1 MMASSSLRLLT
12 RSAIAPPIDA
22 EVRLRPVDSR
32 CHQLFF
38 APVSWLALSFMQA
51 VDSGFG
57 MSLKESPPAAIAA
70 RGRRPCQI
78 AVERKP
84 LHDPRISL
92 LAPGTKP
99 MAPHPLRTLLSV
111 ALACGLATAA
121 RGEFPERPV
130 KLLVGF
136 SAGGGTDVAAR
147 IVAPGIGEALGQA
160 VVVENR
166 PGASGL
172 IAAEAVARA
181 AADGYTLMMGS
192 QTTLAVAPALY
203 RKFAVDA
210 ARDFVGLANAGVS
223 PLVLVVHP
231 SVPARSVMDLIALA
245 KASPGTINFGSG
257 RAGDQP
263 HMAGELFSIQ
273 AGIKMVHVAYRG
285 EAPAINDLLG
295 GQLHLIFANLSA
307 VIGNVKAGSLRALAV
322 TSAQRAATAPEIPTV
337 AEAALPGFE
346 AATWFAL
353 VAPAGTPREIV
364 RRLNTEVTQ
373 LVTQPDVRQRFADLG
388 MTIDAGTPRRTRCLY
403 QIRN

>member
-1 MMASSSLRLLT
+1 MPKSSCILLGLFLLGMG
-12 RSAIAPPIDA
+12 SAAA
-22 EVRLRPVDSR
+22 EDLPK
-32 CHQLFF
+32 QY
-38 APVSWLALSFMQA
+38 
-51 VDSGFG
+51 
-57 MSLKESPPAAIAA
+57 
-70 RGRRPCQI
+70 
-78 AVERKP
+78 
-84 LHDPRISL
+84 
-92 LAPGTKP
+92 
-99 MAPHPLRTLLSV
+99 
-111 ALACGLATAA
+111 
-121 RGEFPERPV
+121 PERSI
-130 KLLVGF
+130 KILVGF
-136 SAGGGTDVAAR
+136 AAGGGTDVAAR
-147 IVAPGIGEALGQA
+147 IVAQKLAETIGQS

-166 PGASGL
+166 PGASGM
-172 IAAEAVARA
+172 IAAETVAKSG
-181 AADGYTLMMGS
+181 ADGYTLMMGT

-203 RKFAVDA
+203 RKFSIDA
-210 ARDFVGLANAGVS
+210 TRDFVGVAKAGVS

-231 SVPARSVMDLIALA
+231 SVPARSVTDLIALA

-257 RAGDQP
+257 GLGTTP

-388 MTIDAGTPRRTRCLY
+388 MTIDAGTPDALDAY
-403 QIRN
+403 IKSEILKWSKVIKEADIRAPD

>member
-1 MMASSSLRLLT
+1 VQQSWRILLGF
-12 RSAIAPPIDA
+12 
-22 EVRLRPVDSR
+22 VLG
-32 CHQLFF
+32 
-38 APVSWLALSFMQA
+38 LALASASRAGEDQT
-51 VDSGFG
+51 
-57 MSLKESPPAAIAA
+57 A
-70 RGRRPCQI
+70 RYPDRSI
-78 AVERKP
+78 K
-84 LHDPRISL
+84 I
-92 LAPGTKP
+92 
-99 MAPHPLRTLLSV
+99 
-111 ALACGLATAA
+111 
-121 RGEFPERPV
+121 
-130 KLLVGF
+130 LVGF
-136 SAGGGTDVAAR
+136 AAGGGTDVAAR
-147 IVAPGIGEALGQA
+147 ILAQKLSERLGQS

-166 PGASGL
+166 PGASGM
-172 IAAEAVARA
+172 IAAEAVAKS

-192 QTTLAVAPALY
+192 QTTLAVAPVLY
-203 RKFAVDA
+203 RKFALDA
-210 ARDFVGLANAGVS
+210 ARDFVGVASAGVS

-231 SVPARSVMDLIALA
+231 SVPAQSVGDLITWA
-245 KASPGTINFGSG
+245 KTSPGTINFGSG
-257 RAGDQP
+257 GLGTTP

-388 MTIDAGTPRRTRCLY
+388 MTIDAGTPDALDAY
-403 QIRN
+403 IKSEMLKWSKVIKEADIRAPD

>member
-1 MMASSSLRLLT
+1 LPKSSCILLGLFLLGMGS
-12 RSAIAPPIDA
+12 SAA
-22 EVRLRPVDSR
+22 EDLPK
-32 CHQLFF
+32 QY
-38 APVSWLALSFMQA
+38 
-51 VDSGFG
+51 
-57 MSLKESPPAAIAA
+57 
-70 RGRRPCQI
+70 
-78 AVERKP
+78 
-84 LHDPRISL
+84 
-92 LAPGTKP
+92 
-99 MAPHPLRTLLSV
+99 
-111 ALACGLATAA
+111 
-121 RGEFPERPV
+121 PERSI
-130 KLLVGF
+130 KILVGF
-136 SAGGGTDVAAR
+136 AAGGGTDVAAR
-147 IVAPGIGEALGQA
+147 IVAQKLTETIGQS

-166 PGASGL
+166 SGASGM
-172 IAAEAVARA
+172 IAAETVAKSS
-181 AADGYTLMMGS
+181 ADGYTLMMGT

-203 RKFAVDA
+203 RKFSIDA
-210 ARDFVGLANAGVS
+210 TRDFVGVAKAGIS

-245 KASPGTINFGSG
+245 KAGPGTINFGSG
-257 RAGDQP
+257 GLGTTP

-373 LVTQPDVRQRFADLG
+373 VVTQPDVRQRFADLG
-388 MTIDAGTPRRTRCLY
+388 MTIDAGTPDALDAY
-403 QIRN
+403 IKSEMLKWSKVIKEADIRAPD

>member
-1 MMASSSLRLLT
+1 MPRSSCILLGLLFALGMGS
-12 RSAIAPPIDA
+12 SAA
-22 EVRLRPVDSR
+22 EELPK
-32 CHQLFF
+32 QY
-38 APVSWLALSFMQA
+38 
-51 VDSGFG
+51 
-57 MSLKESPPAAIAA
+57 
-70 RGRRPCQI
+70 
-78 AVERKP
+78 
-84 LHDPRISL
+84 
-92 LAPGTKP
+92 
-99 MAPHPLRTLLSV
+99 
-111 ALACGLATAA
+111 
-121 RGEFPERPV
+121 PERSI
-130 KLLVGF
+130 KILVGF
-136 SAGGGTDVAAR
+136 AAGGGTDVAAR
-147 IVAPGIGEALGQA
+147 IVAQKLTETLGQS

-166 PGASGL
+166 PGASGM
-172 IAAEAVARA
+172 IAAETVAKSG
-181 AADGYTLMMGS
+181 ADGYTLMMGT

-203 RKFAVDA
+203 RKFAIDA
-210 ARDFVGLANAGVS
+210 TRDFVGVAKAGVS

-257 RAGDQP
+257 GLGTTP

-322 TSAQRAATAPEIPTV
+322 TGAQRAATAPEIPTV

-364 RRLNTEVTQ
+364 RRLNGEVTQ
-373 LVTQPDVRQRFADLG
+373 IVTQPDVRQRFADLG
-388 MTIDAGTPRRTRCLY
+388 MTIDAGPPEALDAY
-403 QIRN
+403 IKSEILKWSKVIRDADIRAPD

>member
-1 MMASSSLRLLT
+1 LPKSSCILLGLFLLGMG
-12 RSAIAPPIDA
+12 SAAA
-22 EVRLRPVDSR
+22 EDLPK
-32 CHQLFF
+32 QY
-38 APVSWLALSFMQA
+38 
-51 VDSGFG
+51 
-57 MSLKESPPAAIAA
+57 
-70 RGRRPCQI
+70 
-78 AVERKP
+78 
-84 LHDPRISL
+84 
-92 LAPGTKP
+92 
-99 MAPHPLRTLLSV
+99 
-111 ALACGLATAA
+111 
-121 RGEFPERPV
+121 PERSI
-130 KLLVGF
+130 KILVGF
-136 SAGGGTDVAAR
+136 AAGGGTDVAAR
-147 IVAPGIGEALGQA
+147 IVAQKLAETIGQS

-166 PGASGL
+166 PGASGM
-172 IAAEAVARA
+172 IAAETVAKSG
-181 AADGYTLMMGS
+181 ADGYTLMMGT

-203 RKFAVDA
+203 RKFSIDA
-210 ARDFVGLANAGVS
+210 TRDFVGVAKAGVS

-257 RAGDQP
+257 GLGTTP

-337 AEAALPGFE
+337 AEAALSGFE

-388 MTIDAGTPRRTRCLY
+388 MTIDAGTPDALDAY
-403 QIRN
+403 IKSEILKWSKVIKEADIRAPD

>member
-1 MMASSSLRLLT
+1 LFLLGMGSS
-12 RSAIAPPIDA
+12 AA
-22 EVRLRPVDSR
+22 EDLPK
-32 CHQLFF
+32 QY
-38 APVSWLALSFMQA
+38 
-51 VDSGFG
+51 
-57 MSLKESPPAAIAA
+57 
-70 RGRRPCQI
+70 
-78 AVERKP
+78 
-84 LHDPRISL
+84 
-92 LAPGTKP
+92 
-99 MAPHPLRTLLSV
+99 
-111 ALACGLATAA
+111 
-121 RGEFPERPV
+121 PERSI
-130 KLLVGF
+130 KILVGF
-136 SAGGGTDVAAR
+136 AAGGGTDVAAR
-147 IVAPGIGEALGQA
+147 IVAQKLTETIGQS

-166 PGASGL
+166 PGASGM
-172 IAAEAVARA
+172 IAAETVAKSS
-181 AADGYTLMMGS
+181 ADGYTLMMGT

-203 RKFAVDA
+203 RKFSIDA
-210 ARDFVGLANAGVS
+210 TRDFVGVAKAGIS

-245 KASPGTINFGSG
+245 KAGPGTINFGSG
-257 RAGDQP
+257 GLGTTP

-388 MTIDAGTPRRTRCLY
+388 MTIDADTPDALDAY
-403 QIRN
+403 IKSEMLKWSKVIKEADIRAPD

>member
-1 MMASSSLRLLT
+1 LPKSSCILLGLFLLGMG
-12 RSAIAPPIDA
+12 SAAA
-22 EVRLRPVDSR
+22 EDLPK
-32 CHQLFF
+32 QY
-38 APVSWLALSFMQA
+38 
-51 VDSGFG
+51 
-57 MSLKESPPAAIAA
+57 
-70 RGRRPCQI
+70 
-78 AVERKP
+78 
-84 LHDPRISL
+84 
-92 LAPGTKP
+92 
-99 MAPHPLRTLLSV
+99 
-111 ALACGLATAA
+111 
-121 RGEFPERPV
+121 PERSI
-130 KLLVGF
+130 KILVGF
-136 SAGGGTDVAAR
+136 AAGGGTDVAAR
-147 IVAPGIGEALGQA
+147 IVAQKLAETIGQS

-166 PGASGL
+166 PGASGM
-172 IAAEAVARA
+172 IAAETVAKSG
-181 AADGYTLMMGS
+181 ADGYTLMMGT

-203 RKFAVDA
+203 RKFSIDA
-210 ARDFVGLANAGVS
+210 TRDFVGVAKAGVS

-231 SVPARSVMDLIALA
+231 SVPARSVTDLIALA

-257 RAGDQP
+257 GLGTTP

-337 AEAALPGFE
+337 AEAALSGFE

-388 MTIDAGTPRRTRCLY
+388 MTIDAGPPDALDAYIKSEILKWSKVITEAD
-403 QIRN
+403 IRAPD

>member
-1 MMASSSLRLLT
+1 LPRSSCILLGLLFALCMGS
-12 RSAIAPPIDA
+12 SAA
-22 EVRLRPVDSR
+22 EDLPK
-32 CHQLFF
+32 QY
-38 APVSWLALSFMQA
+38 
-51 VDSGFG
+51 
-57 MSLKESPPAAIAA
+57 
-70 RGRRPCQI
+70 
-78 AVERKP
+78 
-84 LHDPRISL
+84 
-92 LAPGTKP
+92 
-99 MAPHPLRTLLSV
+99 
-111 ALACGLATAA
+111 
-121 RGEFPERPV
+121 PERSI
-130 KLLVGF
+130 KILVGF
-136 SAGGGTDVAAR
+136 AAGGGTDVAAR
-147 IVAPGIGEALGQA
+147 IVAQKLTETIGQP

-166 PGASGL
+166 PGASGM
-172 IAAEAVARA
+172 IAAETVAKSG
-181 AADGYTLMMGS
+181 ADGYTLMMGT

-203 RKFAVDA
+203 RKFSIDA
-210 ARDFVGLANAGVS
+210 TRDFVGVAKAGIS

-231 SVPARSVMDLIALA
+231 SVPARSVIDLIALA

-257 RAGDQP
+257 GLGTTP

-273 AGIKMVHVAYRG
+273 AGVKMVHVAYRG

-322 TSAQRAATAPEIPTV
+322 TSAQRAATAPQIPTV

-388 MTIDAGTPRRTRCLY
+388 MTIDAGTPDALDAY
-403 QIRN
+403 IKSEILKWSKVIKEADIRAPD

>member
-1 MMASSSLRLLT
+1 MPKSSCILLGLFLLGMGS
-12 RSAIAPPIDA
+12 SAA
-22 EVRLRPVDSR
+22 ED
-32 CHQLFF
+32 
-38 APVSWLALSFMQA
+38 LAKQY
-51 VDSGFG
+51 
-57 MSLKESPPAAIAA
+57 
-70 RGRRPCQI
+70 
-78 AVERKP
+78 
-84 LHDPRISL
+84 
-92 LAPGTKP
+92 
-99 MAPHPLRTLLSV
+99 
-111 ALACGLATAA
+111 
-121 RGEFPERPV
+121 PERSI
-130 KLLVGF
+130 KILVGF
-136 SAGGGTDVAAR
+136 AAGGGTDVAAR
-147 IVAPGIGEALGQA
+147 IVAQKLAETIGQS

-166 PGASGL
+166 PGASGM
-172 IAAEAVARA
+172 IAAETVAKSG
-181 AADGYTLMMGS
+181 ADGYTLMMGT

-203 RKFAVDA
+203 RKFSIDA
-210 ARDFVGLANAGVS
+210 TRDFVGVAKAGVS

-257 RAGDQP
+257 GLGTTP

-388 MTIDAGTPRRTRCLY
+388 MTIDAGTPDALDAY
-403 QIRN
+403 IKSEILKWSKVIKEADIRAPD

>member
-1 MMASSSLRLLT
+1 LFLLGMGSS
-12 RSAIAPPIDA
+12 AA
-22 EVRLRPVDSR
+22 EDLPK
-32 CHQLFF
+32 QY
-38 APVSWLALSFMQA
+38 
-51 VDSGFG
+51 
-57 MSLKESPPAAIAA
+57 
-70 RGRRPCQI
+70 
-78 AVERKP
+78 
-84 LHDPRISL
+84 
-92 LAPGTKP
+92 
-99 MAPHPLRTLLSV
+99 
-111 ALACGLATAA
+111 
-121 RGEFPERPV
+121 PERSI
-130 KLLVGF
+130 KILVGF
-136 SAGGGTDVAAR
+136 AAGGGTDVAAR
-147 IVAPGIGEALGQA
+147 IVAQKLTETIGQS

-166 PGASGL
+166 PGASGM
-172 IAAEAVARA
+172 IAAETVAKSS
-181 AADGYTLMMGS
+181 ADGYTLMMGT

-203 RKFAVDA
+203 RKFSIDA
-210 ARDFVGLANAGVS
+210 TRDFVGVAKAGIS

-245 KASPGTINFGSG
+245 KAGPGTINFGSG
-257 RAGDQP
+257 GLGTTP

-388 MTIDAGTPRRTRCLY
+388 MTIDAGTPDALDAY
-403 QIRN
+403 IKSEMLKWSKVIKEADIRAPD